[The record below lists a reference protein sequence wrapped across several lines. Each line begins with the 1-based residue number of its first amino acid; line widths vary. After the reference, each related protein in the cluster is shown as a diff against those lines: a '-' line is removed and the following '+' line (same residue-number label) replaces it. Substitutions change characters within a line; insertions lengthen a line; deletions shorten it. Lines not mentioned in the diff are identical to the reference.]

1 MIKKILID
9 ARQPEETRVASINNE
24 IIEDFEYEVNEKK
37 QLKGNIYLARITR
50 VEPSLQAAFVEYGG
64 NRQGFLAF
72 SEIHPDYY
80 RIPVEDRE
88 KILEDVES
96 KNEDDESFNSASKN
110 IKIDNDTVDDE
121 VNDEVQKK
129 VKNNIYKN
137 YKKIQEVISKRQ
149 ILLVQVVK
157 EERGNKGAALTTYI
171 SIAGRYCVLMPN
183 TPRGG
188 GVSRKIINSS
198 DRQRL
203 KKVVDGLEVP
213 KEMAVIIRTAGSK
226 RTKVEIKRDYQ
237 NLFVIWEEIKNK
249 TLESNAP
256 DLIYEE
262 GSIVK
267 KAVRDMYNSDVE
279 EVLVEGEKAYKI
291 AKEYMKALMPSHT
304 KKVQQYTDKN
314 LPLFQKYKI
323 DTQLSEI
330 FKPTVTLKSGGY
342 LVINHTEALVAIDV
356 NSGKATR
363 ERSIE
368 NTALNTN
375 LEAAE
380 EFAKQAK
387 LRDLSGL
394 IVIDFIDM
402 EEQKNRNNVER
413 KLKDALK
420 KDRARIQVGEISNFG
435 LLELS
440 RQRLRPSVSE
450 ISSELCDQCGGVGRI
465 QSLEI
470 SAMQVLR
477 GAEEYAISESKKEIL
492 VKTSSNVAVYILNNK
507 IEQMKEIEERQNIK
521 ITFSNDNNFIPPDF
535 LIEGIKDAESS
546 SNEKEKKRHLDKNH
560 KKNKNNSKRK
570 NISIASILN
579 DKDDEKFVKSKSK
592 IKSNNKNIAKSKKIN
607 SISKPSVDLKINKIK
622 SEEKE
627 KTKVRKSKTRLKK
640 SSIPI
645 EVVDLNNDKT
655 NDQPKKKGWWNN

>member
-304 KKVQQYTDKN
+304 KKVQQYTNKN

-492 VKTSSNVAVYILNNK
+492 IKTSSNVAVYILNNK
-507 IEQMKEIEERQNIK
+507 IEQIKEIEERQNIK

-607 SISKPSVDLKINKIK
+607 SISNPSVDLKINKIK

-627 KTKVRKSKTRLKK
+627 KTKVRKSNTRLKK